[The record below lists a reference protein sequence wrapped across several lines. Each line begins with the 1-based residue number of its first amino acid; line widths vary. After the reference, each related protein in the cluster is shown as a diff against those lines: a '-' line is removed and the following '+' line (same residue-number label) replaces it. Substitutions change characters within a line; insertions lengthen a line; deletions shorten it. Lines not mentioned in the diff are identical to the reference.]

1 MRTAQLSTVLHS
13 RKLLVVLCAVV
24 ALAVA
29 GTTLGYASL
38 SKSVT
43 LTLDGKSSEVSAL
56 GGTVEEVLAAE
67 GVEVGEHDVVAPALD
82 SSVDDGTAIT
92 VAFARPLDLTVDGES
107 SKHWVTATDVDG
119 ALSQIGRRFSG
130 ADLSTSRST
139 SIRRDGLELA
149 VVTPKTVKVAVGG
162 KKAKKVEVPALTV
175 ADALEEMDVKYDDD
189 DKVSPKPGK
198 KIESGD
204 RITVTKVKVER
215 KKVAGERIAFGTVR
229 RNDGSM
235 TAGRT
240 KVVKPGKPGKRAVT
254 YELRYENGTLKSR
267 KVVSSDVVRAPVKQ
281 VVKVGTKKAPAPA
294 PVKANYA
301 SGNSV
306 WDALAKCESGGNWAT
321 NTGNG
326 YYGGLQFNP
335 NTWRS
340 VGGTGLPH
348 QHSREEQIKRGKILQ
363 ARAGWGQWPHCTSK
377 LGLR

>member
-1 MRTAQLSTVLHS
+1 MRTAQLSTALHS
-13 RKLLVVLCAVV
+13 RKLLVALCAVV

-38 SKSVT
+38 SKTVT

-67 GVEVGEHDVVAPALD
+67 GIEVGEHDVVAPKLD
-82 SSVDDGTAIT
+82 SSVEDGTAIT
-92 VAFARPLDLTVDGES
+92 VAFARPLDLTVDGDS

-130 ADLSTSRST
+130 ADLSASRST
-139 SIRRDGLELA
+139 SIRRDGLELD

-175 ADALEEMDVKYDDD
+175 ADALDEMDVKVDDD

-198 KIESGD
+198 KIKSGD
-204 RITVTKVKVER
+204 KITVTKVKVER
-215 KKVAGERIAFGTVR
+215 RKVASEKVAFGTVR
-229 RNDGSM
+229 RNDRSMAAGS
-235 TAGRT
+235 T
-240 KVVKPGKPGKRAVT
+240 KVVKAGKPGKRTVT
-254 YELRYENGTLKSR
+254 YELRYENGDLKSR
-267 KVVSSDVVRAPVKQ
+267 KVVSSDVTKAPVKQ
-281 VVKVGTKKAPAPA
+281 VVKVGTKKAPAAKA
-294 PVKANYA
+294 PKANFA

-340 VGGTGLPH
+340 VGGSGLPH

-363 ARAGWGQWPHCTSK
+363 ARAGWGQWPACTSK